1 MGEKGRG
8 EEGASWRESKVV
20 WRGGELQLLG
30 VVRFVEHELP
40 VAQFKHK
47 RPTREIEYG

>member
-47 RPTREIEYG
+47 MPTIEIEYG